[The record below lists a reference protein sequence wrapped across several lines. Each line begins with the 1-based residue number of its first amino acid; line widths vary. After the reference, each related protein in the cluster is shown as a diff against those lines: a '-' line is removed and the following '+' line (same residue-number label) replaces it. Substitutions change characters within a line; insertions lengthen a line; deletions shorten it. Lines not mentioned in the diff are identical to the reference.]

1 MHIRAL
7 QTDDLGILAQE
18 VSDLWYDGTG
28 DNAELL
34 GKAELCTHLSHSD
47 AGLVATDDDGRVL
60 GVVLVQEAHG
70 QNHPYAL
77 RDEAC
82 ASGQQL
88 WERMREPGIDNADI
102 VLKAENALLGR
113 AVEQSGQ
120 AGEIVLLVVTAA
132 ARGLGLGK
140 RLMREGALWLAERDV
155 TQVRLA
161 TDESCDWQVYE
172 HLGME
177 RVAQDT
183 IGDDPS
189 LEIYV
194 YQMDT
199 SALVKRLS

>member
-1 MHIRAL
+1 
-7 QTDDLGILAQE
+7 
-18 VSDLWYDGTG
+18 
-28 DNAELL
+28 
-34 GKAELCTHLSHSD
+34 
-47 AGLVATDDDGRVL
+47 LVATDDGRVL

-82 ASGQQL
+82 AFGQQL
-88 WERMREPGIDNADI
+88 QARLSERGIENADI
-102 VLKAENALLGR
+102 VLKAEDALLGR
-113 AVEQSGQ
+113 AVEQGGQ
-120 AGEIVLLVVTAA
+120 AGEIVLLVVMAA
-132 ARGLGLGK
+132 ARGMGMGK
-140 RLMREGALWLAERDV
+140 RLMREGAQWLAERGV
-155 TQVRLA
+155 AQVRLA

-194 YQMDT
+194 YQMPT